1 MIEGT
6 KQFRPRG
13 SENNLTPPIEIAPA
27 SPAPI
32 PAPIKALE
40 DIKPAEI
47 SPEMAE
53 EVAFEA
59 SPEEP
64 ANAVNLERRDFFAS
78 LVPAFGDGLVKLLRT
93 SNNLKRD
100 LHEAMKEGSEAIA
113 ESERKRR
120 SEEQNH

>member
-6 KQFRPRG
+6 KPFRRRG
-13 SENNLTPPIEIAPA
+13 SENIPSPALEITPPPPA
-27 SPAPI
+27 SSA
-32 PAPIKALE
+32 APIKALE
-40 DIKPAEI
+40 EIKPAEI

-100 LHEAMKEGSEAIA
+100 FHEAMKEGSEAIA
-113 ESERKRR
+113 EAERKRR
-120 SEEQNH
+120 SEEQNR